1 MNVIGLSNDEQNSIF
16 RVLATILWLGNVEF
30 VEGDDGNAT
39 IADTGVTDFAAYLM
53 EVDPA
58 QLQKVLLSRIVET
71 TRGGRRGQ
79 LSHSGFQAQLMARIC
94 LRGTAE
100 RCAGIVGSRC
110 VGKGPVSCLL
120 VLQKVKAHRRYNNL
134 FEWIVSRVNVSMKPQ
149 SASEY
154 VIGVL
159 DI

>member
-1 MNVIGLSNDEQNSIF
+1 MNVIGLTADEQNSIF
-16 RVLATILWLGNVEF
+16 KILAAILWLGNVDF

-39 IADTGVTDFAAYLM
+39 ISDAGVIDFAAYLLD
-53 EVDPA
+53 VQPA
-58 QLQKVLLSRIVET
+58 HLQKALLTRIMET
-71 TRGGRRGQ
+71 TRGGRRG
-79 LSHSGFQAQLMARIC
+79 LSSRSNDSQADPRLG
-94 LRGTAE
+94 LRSPSECCTSFV
-100 RCAGIVGSRC
+100 RSRC
-110 VGKGPVSCLL
+110 PLKGPVSLFYTNN
-120 VLQKVKAHRRYNNL
+120 AYDSYNNL